1 MTADRCIYVGNI
13 NPKITT
19 DILYELFLQAGP
31 LEDVTVKDTFAFVT
45 FEDEESVPYACS
57 LFEGI
62 TLYGTE
68 LKIRPRQN
76 SKFQDLKIRSVPP
89 SAYQYSRPRIDPSYS
104 APPYQSYFNG
114 STDYV
119 HHTSHRRDPFSS
131 FTPPAGNRHLVHE
144 MGYNHYSRYEH
155 NLHPLPSYDLPPYG
169 WQHGPPAFIENRP
182 SERRRSDEYSRHM
195 GSTPTASRRE
205 RSPYSRHSSSRPESS
220 YNHRGFCAGI
230 LDIDFCGPSIPR
242 ILGLE
247 NNKVSNSKKF
257 WVFVYRLFHLVT
269 TVNGISS
276 PNYIYHSIRLKS
288 AHKNP

>member
-1 MTADRCIYVGNI
+1 MTVDRCIYVGNI
-13 NPKITT
+13 NPRITA

-31 LEDVTVKDTFAFVT
+31 LEGVTVKDTFAFVT

-68 LKIRPRQN
+68 LRIRPRQN

-89 SAYQYSRPRIDPSYS
+89 SAYQFFRPRVDPSYS
-104 APPYQSYFNG
+104 APIHRSHFNE

-119 HHTSHRRDPFSS
+119 NHTSHRRDPFLS
-131 FTPPAGNRHLVHE
+131 FTPPAGNRHLAHE
-144 MGYNHYSRYEH
+144 IGYNYYSRYEH

-169 WQHGPPAFIENRP
+169 WQHGPPVPLENRL
-182 SERRRSDEYSRHM
+182 SERRRSNEYSRHM
-195 GSTPTASRRE
+195 SSAPTASRRE
-205 RSPYSRHSSSRPESS
+205 RSPYSRYSSSRPDSS
-220 YNHRGFCAGI
+220 YNNRGFSAGI
-230 LDIDFCGPSIPR
+230 LDIDLCGPSIPR

-257 WVFVYRLFHLVT
+257 CFFVYSFM
-269 TVNGISS
+269 
-276 PNYIYHSIRLKS
+276 
-288 AHKNP
+288 